1 MRFGIAFVLAI
12 ACAAFTTLLVGCGG
26 GGSGSGLPD
35 PIIRFVNASPDSNPQ
50 DFFIELVNKAP
61 GITFISASAEVTT
74 KKGDKD
80 ISVQDATDQT
90 VLDSVAFNF
99 AEDKKYIGMT
109 VGLQNYG
116 VETLKRLR
124 LLAFE
129 YDKNPPNG
137 SKARLL
143 VVHGFLRAPGFD
155 TPNIDFQGGA
165 VGSYDPNNP
174 QYSVTDVAFGA
185 AAPTELEVDS
195 GVALIFQ
202 ARRTETENVYAA
214 DPSFTF
220 DGGGIY
226 LAIVTGV
233 EGAVG
238 IQAPQ
243 VKYIKIN

>member
-1 MRFGIAFVLAI
+1 MRFGFAFVLAL
-12 ACAAFTTLLVGCGG
+12 ATAVLTTVLVGCGG

-35 PIIRFVNASPDSNPQ
+35 PTIRFVNASPDSNPQ
-50 DFFIELVNKAP
+50 DFFIALIEKAS
-61 GITFISASAEVTT
+61 GVTFISSSAEVTT
-74 KKGDKD
+74 QKGDKD
-80 ISVQDATDQT
+80 VSVQDATDQT
-90 VLDSVAFNF
+90 VLDAVAFNF
-99 AEDKKYIGMT
+99 ADDKKYVGIT
-109 VGLQNYG
+109 VGLQNFG
-116 VETLKRLR
+116 IETLKRLR
-124 LLAFE
+124 LIAFE

-143 VVHGFLRAPGFD
+143 VVHAFLRAPGFD

-185 AAPTELEVDS
+185 DAPTELEVDS
-195 GVALIFQ
+195 DVALIFQ

-220 DGGGIY
+220 DAGGIY